1 MCRYPKKKKTISYH
15 TNCSLFGIFL
25 HLYVLGFCGAF
36 VLWTS
41 TRHTSG
47 PQKEYSLQI
56 LANKKAL
63 GTYPCTNARKA
74 SNLLSR
80 CLDLYLGGNPTHWLV
95 YLIQSPQLQQK
106 WQGRQWWELSKGRDL
121 RESLGLTLI
130 GDWKGQI
137 VCLFVLFVSV
147 FVCFCVCLFSYFVKG
162 QDLRERLG
170 PTLIGD
176 WKDQIGQNVIFIV

>member
-1 MCRYPKKKKTISYH
+1 M
-15 TNCSLFGIFL
+15 
-25 HLYVLGFCGAF
+25 
-36 VLWTS
+36 
-41 TRHTSG
+41 
-47 PQKEYSLQI
+47 
-56 LANKKAL
+56 
-63 GTYPCTNARKA
+63 
-74 SNLLSR
+74 
-80 CLDLYLGGNPTHWLV
+80 
-95 YLIQSPQLQQK
+95 
-106 WQGRQWWELSKGRDL
+106 